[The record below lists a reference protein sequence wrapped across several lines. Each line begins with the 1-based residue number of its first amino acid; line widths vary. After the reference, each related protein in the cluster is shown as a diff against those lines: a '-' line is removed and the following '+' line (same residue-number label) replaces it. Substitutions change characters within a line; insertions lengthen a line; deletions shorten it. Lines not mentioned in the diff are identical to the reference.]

1 MTMIS
6 LKYDV
11 MAGSQTID
19 SGVLQCNVD
28 RTDESYA
35 SANLLKLLEPLF
47 IPGATDGTGWT
58 VNNDTFKTKTIVGT
72 QTPNPQGGTDLIG
85 FIDSATIDSG
95 VADLQTYLDNASV
108 SVTLTANPAKA
119 VISFKRN
126 EQHDGQ
132 ESRPLDYFS
141 VMAGYLPNRMG
152 DLELRGL
159 RVAVADAA
167 TVTFKTGSYI
177 PINIPESNASYIHI
191 Q

>member
-1 MTMIS
+1 MIS

-11 MAGSQTID
+11 IAGSQTVD

-28 RTDESYA
+28 SIEEYYA

-47 IPGATDGTGWT
+47 IPGGTDGAGWT
-58 VNNDTFKTKTIVGT
+58 INNDTFKTKTIVGT
-72 QTPNPQGGTDLIG
+72 QTPNPQGGIDLIG
-85 FIDSATIDSG
+85 FIDAATIDNG
-95 VADLQTYLDNASV
+95 VYDLQTYLDNESV
-108 SVTLTANPAKA
+108 NVTLAASPTKA

-126 EQHDGQ
+126 AQHDGQ
-132 ESRPLDYFS
+132 ESRPLDYFN
-141 VMAGYLPNRMG
+141 VMASYLPNRMG
-152 DLELRGL
+152 NLELRGL
-159 RVAVADAA
+159 RVAVADAT